1 MTAMPSGYS
10 AGNSNV
16 VPLLDWCLN
25 EYENPKNT
33 LLSGDN
39 ARVARGGSW
48 DYVRDS
54 ARASYRFNYDI
65 DRDNYLGFRLMCVR
79 PLIL

>member
-1 MTAMPSGYS
+1 MSG
-10 AGNSNV
+10 NV
-16 VPLLDWCLN
+16 WEWCLN